1 MKYKKVGVL
10 AIQGSFAEHGNV
22 LRKMG
27 VDFVWV
33 RDLATLKGITHLIIP
48 GGESTTMTK
57 LLKEFGMWDFL
68 QLAIRLRSTNYAG
81 QVNNKKL
88 AILGTC
94 AGAILISRLFSDVG
108 FTVDR
113 NAYGGQQSSFITKLE
128 SSGFTDLEEFL
139 YGRHVL
145 KMWMMVKLK
154 FWLH

>member
-1 MKYKKVGVL
+1 MKNKKIGVL

-68 QLAIRLRSTNYAG
+68 QLASP
-81 QVNNKKL
+81 
-88 AILGTC
+88 
-94 AGAILISRLFSDVG
+94 
-108 FTVDR
+108 
-113 NAYGGQQSSFITKLE
+113 SSFYELRRTGKQ
-128 SSGFTDLEEFL
+128 
-139 YGRHVL
+139 
-145 KMWMMVKLK
+145 
-154 FWLH
+154 